1 MVSSLKLSGMESA
14 KTTWITLAYVLRCAV
29 EGLEK
34 YILLLSD
41 SEDQAE
47 KYERLKYRIT
57 ERGNH
62 DQR

>member
-1 MVSSLKLSGMESA
+1 MLDGWPVP
-14 KTTWITLAYVLRCAV
+14 LRY
-29 EGLEK
+29 L
-34 YILLLSD
+34 
-41 SEDQAE
+41 EDQAE